1 MKQEMIKFTRSLKNV
16 RFTVLSKI
24 ILSVY
29 LIAGLTIY
37 LVIMHKREINTVHY
51 KSVRTVVNE

>member
-1 MKQEMIKFTRSLKNV
+1 MITIARSLKNV
-16 RFTVLSKI
+16 RFNVLSKI

-37 LVIMHKREINTVHY
+37 LVTMHKREINTVHY
-51 KSVRTVVNE
+51 KNVRTVVKK